1 MKLSEKYLR
10 INLLVMLGIFLL
22 SSIAFYWLVKFVL
35 IRELDADLDGVAAR
49 FKEYVAQ
56 HGSFPQP
63 DLLDE
68 VHLRYSKQTDA
79 TGRGQAAVT
88 EGVQA
93 ATTERG
99 EAAVKESVY
108 SSVMLYSNR
117 EKKMHNFRQLVFNMP
132 LNGVMYTVAVA
143 KPLEGLHHVYRAL
156 LMASMCTV
164 LVIIITII
172 LINRLVLSRLWRP
185 FYETIHAIRNF
196 KLGGTTSILFP
207 ATQIEEFGFM
217 NMSLKEA
224 TEKAEKDYL
233 LLKEFTENASHELQ
247 TPLSIIRAK
256 LDLLIQDDGLSQKQS
271 EITRSAYGAVK
282 KLSRLNQSMLLLA
295 KIENRQFK
303 DVEEIQLN
311 ERLEEKLEQFQE
323 LWQSREISV
332 ESRIEEATIKAN
344 PELIDVLLNNLF
356 SNASNHNVPRGSIDV
371 VLRRNQLVISNA
383 GLPVPLDASRLYHRF
398 YKAAQYSSGNGL
410 GLSIVKQI
418 CDVSSITPG
427 YSFVKDKHVFTMDW

>member
-22 SSIAFYWLVKFVL
+22 ASVAFYWLVKFVL
-35 IRELDADLDGVAAR
+35 IRELDADLDGVAAQ

-63 DLLDE
+63 YSLDE
-68 VHLRYSKQTDA
+68 VHVSYSKETA
-79 TGRGQAAVT
+79 PT
-88 EGVQA
+88 EK
-93 ATTERG
+93 T
-99 EAAVKESVY
+99 Y
-108 SSVMLYSNR
+108 SSITLYSNR
-117 EKKMHNFRQLVFNMP
+117 EKKMHNFRQLAFDMQ
-132 LNGVMYTVAVA
+132 LNGVMYKVVVA

-156 LMASMCTV
+156 LMVSICTV

-185 FYETIHAIRNF
+185 FYETINAIRNF
-196 KLGGTTSILFP
+196 KLGGTASILFP
-207 ATQIEEFGFM
+207 TTNIDEFGFM
-217 NMSLKEA
+217 NSSLQEA

-256 LDLLIQDDGLSQKQS
+256 LDLLIQDDGLSQRQS

-303 DVEEIQLN
+303 NVEEISLK
-311 ERLEEKLEQFQE
+311 ERLEEKLEQFHE
-323 LWQSREISV
+323 LWQSREIRV
-332 ESRIEEATIKAN
+332 ESRMEEATIKAN
-344 PELIDVLLNNLF
+344 PELIDVLLNNLL
-356 SNASNHNVPRGSIDV
+356 SNASNHNIPCGSIDI
-371 VLRRNQLVISNA
+371 VLQRNRLVISNA
-383 GLPVPLDASRLYHRF
+383 GHPQPLDKSRLYHRF
-398 YKAAQYSSGNGL
+398 YKIAQYSSRNGL

-418 CDVSSITPG
+418 CEVSSITPS
-427 YSFVKDKHVFTMDW
+427 YSFVNNKHFFELDW